1 LQNARRKV
9 LRFSRSYVFGL
20 AAVAAIMVAATGAS
34 MSLKLVV
41 FNERRHR

>member
-1 LQNARRKV
+1 LQNASRKAA

-20 AAVAAIMVAATGAS
+20 AAVGAIMMAPTVAS

-41 FNERRHR
+41 FNE